1 MAKLVALLS
10 TACLMCLLLGI
21 IIFQHFS
28 LPGVVRETLDARAV
42 VKEVRQLNE
51 LVTVRYSIQK
61 VIGMKE
67 DRPPLGTE
75 SILLLV
81 QGKVLAGIDLAG
93 LTPNNVTMRGRGKE
107 LVAVIRLPPPHLAE
121 AFLDERY
128 TKVWDRRIT
137 WWTPWIS
144 PDVDLEHKARLQA
157 LEEIKQAALD
167 MGILAEAQR
176 NAETSIRTLLQA
188 FGIPKSVFDYSS

>member
-10 TACLMCLLLGI
+10 TACLICLLLGI
-21 IIFQHFS
+21 IIAPHMF
-28 LPGVVRETLDARAV
+28 LPGVIRETLDARAV

-51 LVTVRYSIQK
+51 LVTVRYSIEK
-61 VIGMKE
+61 VIGMTE

-107 LVAVIRLPPPHLAE
+107 LVAVIRLPPPHLAD

-157 LEEIKQAALD
+157 LDEIKKAALD
-167 MGILAEAQR
+167 MGIFAEAQR

-188 FGIPKSVFDYSS
+188 FGIPNSIFDYSS

>member
-1 MAKLVALLS
+1 MVKLVALLS
-10 TACLMCLLLGI
+10 TVCLICLLVAI
-21 IIFQHFS
+21 IVAPRLII
-28 LPGVVRETLDARAV
+28 PGVVQETLDARAV
-42 VKEVRQLNE
+42 IKEVRQLNE
-51 LVTVRYSIQK
+51 LVTVRYSVEK
-61 VIGMKE
+61 VIGMQE
-67 DRPPLGTE
+67 ARPPLGTE

-93 LTPNNVTMRGRGKE
+93 LTPNNVTMRGRGKD
-107 LVAVIRLPPPHLAE
+107 LVAVIRLPPPHLSD

-128 TKVWDRRIT
+128 TKVWDRHIT

-157 LEEIKQAALD
+157 LDEIKHAALD

-188 FGIPKSVFDYSS
+188 FGIPKSIFDYSS